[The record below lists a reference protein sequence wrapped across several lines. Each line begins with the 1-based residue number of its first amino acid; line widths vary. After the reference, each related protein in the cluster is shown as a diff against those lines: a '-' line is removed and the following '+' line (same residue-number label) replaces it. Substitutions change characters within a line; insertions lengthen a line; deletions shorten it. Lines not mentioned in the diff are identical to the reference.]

1 MASKN
6 DILNVKQII
15 QNAIGS
21 PVVLQMGHG
30 TKEVTLED
38 CVITS
43 AYPSVFTVQQNK
55 KCGNHVSSRTY
66 SYSYSEVATNAVKL
80 SFANDIINN
89 EDSENENKSAGINF

>member
-21 PVVLQMGHG
+21 PVILQMGHG

-55 KCGNHVSSRTY
+55 KCGNHMSS
-66 SYSYSEVATNAVKL
+66 TNAVKL
-80 SFANDIINN
+80 SFANGTDDDDN
-89 EDSENENKSAGINF
+89 STNENKSTGSNS